1 MVTFLVLQYDN
12 RKLDKDSIK
21 LMNINKKYCLQYNYD
36 YVFIKK
42 QYDLPPYWIKV
53 YLLQHFLQTKKYKGI
68 LWLDMDACI
77 HNFDICL
84 EDILIKNKS
93 FYKSPDNKIWKSS
106 FNAGVFLVLNN
117 EIGLDIMN
125 DWMKCYNKNEWHKND
140 RNNWTTNCK
149 WAGICYEQGSF
160 EKIISPKYKK
170 YIHTFNW
177 SFFQSFYSNLLE
189 NENRCVFTL
198 HFAGDKIKKEI
209 PYYLK
214 SLKNKK
220 GNQNTNSNT
229 RKNHCKFLKNKTRK
243 RTRN

>member
-1 MVTFLVLQYDN
+1 MDTFLVLQYDN
-12 RKLDKDSIK
+12 RKVEKDFIK

-53 YLLQHFLQTKKYKGI
+53 YLLHHFLQTKKYKGI
-68 LWLDMDACI
+68 LWIDMDACV
-77 HNFDICL
+77 HNFDIRL
-84 EDILIKNKS
+84 EDILIKDKY

-117 EIGLDIMN
+117 EIGMNIMN
-125 DWMKCYNKNEWHKND
+125 DWMKCYNKNKWHKKT
-140 RNNWTTNCK
+140 RNKWTTNCK

-160 EKIISPKYKK
+160 EKYISPKYNK
-170 YIHTFNW
+170 YIQTFHW

-214 SLKNKK
+214 SLKSKE
-220 GNQNTNSNT
+220 GNANT
-229 RKNHCKFLKNKTRK
+229 RKNPCKFLKNKTRK
-243 RTRN
+243 RM